1 MSLITFHE
9 FMSDKEVFTD
19 HELDQLEILER
30 NLTPINFAQNYA
42 GVLAIICGNNL
53 SDDDLRLILSN
64 QKRLTAFPLNN
75 YRMNRRGLH
84 ISRILFSHHA
94 FRLNSQQ
101 GLESAYGQEGL
112 VSIENFVEDPN
123 VVAGIINEASFVAPS
138 VHKLPGNIIFDN
150 IQKFKHSAWLL
161 NKSGLKERI
170 LNTINKSEDAEAL
183 DLYYRNTFIQNV
195 INEPGNND
203 HQKLIHSDIFFPAI
217 KFWYFPQQVS
227 ILDGPLNY
235 VRGSTKL
242 TRQLLN
248 FYYQQ
253 VLDICSDIGSG
264 GTVFP
269 GWRGKDHVEG
279 SFRVS
284 EEELDEM
291 GYHIEPVMVPAN
303 TLVIANVFGFHARGD
318 ALVKNIRTAIHGS
331 IRCSVPFA

>member
-9 FMSDKEVFTD
+9 FMKDKNVFSD

-30 NLTPINFAQNYA
+30 NLTPINFAKNFS

-64 QKRLTAFPLNN
+64 QKRLTTFPLNN

-94 FRLNSQQ
+94 FRLNSQS
-101 GLESAYGQEGL
+101 GMASTYTENGIFT
-112 VSIENFVEDPN
+112 IENFVADPN
-123 VVAGIINEASFVAPS
+123 VVAGIINESSFIAPS

-150 IQKFKHSAWLL
+150 IQKLKHSAWLL
-161 NKSGLKERI
+161 YKSGLKERI
-170 LNTINKSEDAEAL
+170 LETINKSEDAEAL
-183 DLYYRNTFIQNV
+183 DLYYRNTFIQTV

-217 KFWYFPQQVS
+217 KFWYFPQQVTIS
-227 ILDGPLNY
+227 DGPLNY
-235 VRGSTKL
+235 VPGSTKI

-253 VLDICSDIGSG
+253 MLDICSSHDFIAE
-264 GTVFP
+264 
-269 GWRGKDHVEG
+269 WRGKDHVEG

-284 EEELDEM
+284 ETELDEM

-318 ALVKNIRTAIHGS
+318 ALVKNVRTAIHGS